1 MTKATSDS
9 AEAASDGERIAKR
22 LARAGLCSRR
32 DAERWILEGRV
43 AVNGTVLTSPAL
55 VVRETDVIVVD
66 GNAIAEAEPPRL
78 WRYYKPSGLV
88 TTARDENGRPTV
100 FERLPA
106 ELPRVISVGRLDL
119 TTEGL
124 LLLTND
130 GEVARY
136 LELPSTGW
144 ARRYRVRVHG
154 VVDPVTLAGLIKGPT
169 IEGVHYGPVEA
180 VLDRQQGSNAWLT
193 VTLRE
198 GKNREIRKLME
209 SLGLTVNRLIRVAYG
224 PFQLGKLPEGEVE
237 EIPKRVLKDQ
247 LARFFTKGAD
257 AGGGAAV
264 KAAGVGTSVK
274 APKSRPAK
282 NPTPPEAAAASPS
295 AKPLASLAANKPLA
309 SLAANKPSGGRPT
322 LKLSGTRAPA
332 KADARRRR

>member
-1 MTKATSDS
+1 MTKATE
-9 AEAASDGERIAKR
+9 EAPEGERIAKR

-32 DAERWILEGRV
+32 DAEKWILEGRV

-55 VVRETDVIVVD
+55 VVRESDLVVVD
-66 GNAIAEAEPPRL
+66 GKAIAEPEPPRL

-88 TTARDENGRPTV
+88 TTARDEKGRPTV
-100 FERLPA
+100 FDRLPA

-136 LELPSTGW
+136 LELPTTGW

-154 VVDPVTLAGLIKGPT
+154 AVDPVALAGLAKGPT

-237 EIPKRVLKDQ
+237 EVPKRVLKDQ
-247 LARFFTKGAD
+247 LARFFAKGAD

-264 KAAGVGTSVK
+264 KTAGATPKPEGRKATKPEGGKATKPEGGKATKPEGGKATKPESGGSIGK
-274 APKSRPAK
+274 APGG
-282 NPTPPEAAAASPS
+282 AAAVRSN
-295 AKPLASLAANKPLA
+295 AA
-309 SLAANKPSGGRPT
+309 RH
-322 LKLSGTRAPA
+322 
-332 KADARRRR
+332 RR